1 MRVATPAAASCGG
14 GGGGYVRSSTPRGLF
29 TTGGGLAAKATCASP
44 GTPLSES
51 ALPFEFDPITA
62 AAAQRCAMKHA
73 TERAAAEPAASSS
86 PPLAQPVQ
94 RSPNASAKPAAAVA
108 EVAPAVQNFRQ
119 EVAALILQAEALRQR
134 KVKVERLKA
143 DLRQKADQT
152 DRGLDAALQVRQGH
166 AHRQWE
172 EMRRVACQLWEAD
185 CTPKTEAQLSVRREL
200 DATSKAKQEAG
211 RRLVSAQERATAAEK
226 EAEAAAE
233 RATAKV
239 LLEKKVAEAEAKA
252 VAAEEKLRTSEKQR
266 DTAIA
271 YLVEQQPLQKK
282 VAAAE
287 AKAEAKAAAALAKAV
302 EAERVSKTLEQQRD
316 TALAFLVDQDR
327 LKAKLVE
334 AEEMLRTSEEQR
346 DTAIAYMVEQQPL
359 QKKVAA
365 AEAKAKAAEEKLRM
379 SETQR
384 DTALA
389 YLVDKGAIAHLADKE
404 AALQE
409 AQAQGAEAQERRREG
424 RQQQAREQLAAARD
438 EEKLERQRREARERA
453 AEVQEIA
460 TPSTQFVDC
469 RIRRVAAAASSPL
482 SGTGAD
488 RQRQPRHGPR
498 PALVSMEPVALNSAL
513 ALTYRQLKSL

>member
-1 MRVATPAAASCGG
+1 M
-14 GGGGYVRSSTPRGLF
+14 
-29 TTGGGLAAKATCASP
+29 
-44 GTPLSES
+44 
-51 ALPFEFDPITA
+51 
-62 AAAQRCAMKHA
+62 
-73 TERAAAEPAASSS
+73 
-86 PPLAQPVQ
+86 
-94 RSPNASAKPAAAVA
+94 A

-152 DRGLDAALQVRQGH
+152 DRGLDAALQVRQRH

-252 VAAEEKLRTSEKQR
+252 VAAEEKLRTSEEQR

-271 YLVEQQPLQKK
+271 YLVEQQPLQ
-282 VAAAE
+282 
-287 AKAEAKAAAALAKAV
+287 
-302 EAERVSKTLEQQRD
+302 Q
-316 TALAFLVDQDR
+316 
-327 LKAKLVE
+327 
-334 AEEMLRTSEEQR
+334 
-346 DTAIAYMVEQQPL
+346 
-359 QKKVAA
+359 KVAA

>member
-152 DRGLDAALQVRQGH
+152 DRGLDAALQVRQRH

-252 VAAEEKLRTSEKQR
+252 VAAEEKLRTSEEQR

-271 YLVEQQPLQKK
+271 YL
-282 VAAAE
+282 
-287 AKAEAKAAAALAKAV
+287 
-302 EAERVSKTLEQQRD
+302 
-316 TALAFLVDQDR
+316 
-327 LKAKLVE
+327 
-334 AEEMLRTSEEQR
+334 
-346 DTAIAYMVEQQPL
+346 VEQQPL

>member
-172 EMRRVACQLWEAD
+172 EMRRVACQRWEAD

-271 YLVEQQPLQKK
+271 YL
-282 VAAAE
+282 
-287 AKAEAKAAAALAKAV
+287 
-302 EAERVSKTLEQQRD
+302 
-316 TALAFLVDQDR
+316 
-327 LKAKLVE
+327 
-334 AEEMLRTSEEQR
+334 
-346 DTAIAYMVEQQPL
+346 VEQQPL